1 MTFLA
6 TSKKVFERNMI
17 MIKLAF
23 STLGCPGWS
32 WEEIY
37 ATCKDL
43 GLNGIEIRGIESEI
57 YAPNSKPFREENID
71 KTLETLKKL
80 NIDISMLTSGAFLFD
95 KELKEEAINEA
106 KAYIDLAQKINTPYI
121 RVLGDKDGA
130 PGDER
135 DLDFVLSQYR
145 LVCDYAADKNVTPL
159 IETNGVLADS
169 KVMAEF
175 IKAVD
180 RPNAGIL
187 WDIHHPYRYFGENPE
202 TTLKYLDGHIK
213 YLHIKDSVM
222 ENGKVS
228 YRMLGYGDVP
238 VLDSLKQLNKNG
250 FEGYV
255 SLEWVK
261 RWCPDLQEP
270 GVVFS
275 HYINYMSYLIRQI

>member
-1 MTFLA
+1 
-6 TSKKVFERNMI
+6 MI
-17 MIKLAF
+17 MFKLAF

-43 GLNGIEIRGIESEI
+43 GINGIEIRGIESEI
-57 YAPNSKPFREENID
+57 YAPNCKPFREENIE
-71 KTLETLKKL
+71 KTLDTLKKL
-80 NIDISMLTSGAFLFD
+80 DIEIPMLTSAAYLFN
-95 KELKEEAINEA
+95 KEKEEEALSEA
-106 KAYIDLAQKINTPYI
+106 KAYIDLAQRIRTPYI

-130 PGDER
+130 PGEER
-135 DLDFVLSQYR
+135 DLDFVKTQYQK
-145 LVCDYAADKNVTPL
+145 VCDYAADKNVMPL
-159 IETNGVLADS
+159 IETNGVLAETN
-169 KVMAEF
+169 VMAEF

-180 RPNAGIL
+180 RPNTGIL
-187 WDIHHPYRYFGENPE
+187 WDIHHPFRYFKETPE
-202 TTLKYLDGHIK
+202 TTLNHLDGYIK
-213 YLHIKDSVM
+213 YVHIKDSVM

-238 VLDSLKQLNKNG
+238 VLDCLKQLNKNG

-255 SLEWVK
+255 SLEWLK
-261 RWCPDLQEP
+261 RWCPELQEP